1 MSVVIRLERDTL
13 DEEVARFTQA
23 PLREPLFLNSVPKSG
38 THLLRNILRMFV
50 PVEQAYHRDFIQL
63 PTLHQHVSA
72 FSRSQPWLSWG
83 HLLFADASAIALRDV
98 RHIVLVRDPYDW
110 VLARARFFLSEEFKG
125 PLEHIKGG
133 AASIEDVMNL
143 MIFGALDRA
152 PGLNDIYSFNAA
164 AWLGTSA
171 HVVRYEEVVGA
182 LRALDTPGAER
193 FFRDLLSACGIDPL
207 PADWRERVRIGAD
220 RRYSGTAREKLSLD
234 IEIPQSL
241 PIAQRR
247 LVDYVAPGL
256 RALLGYA

>member
-13 DEEVARFTQA
+13 DEEVARFAQT
-23 PLREPLFLNSVPKSG
+23 PLREPVFLNSVPKSG

-50 PVEQAYHRDFIQL
+50 PAEQAYHRDFIQL
-63 PTLHQHVSA
+63 PTLHQHQAA
-72 FSRSQPWLSWG
+72 FSRTQPWLSWG

-98 RHIVLVRDPYDW
+98 RHLVLVRDPYDW

-164 AWLGTSA
+164 AWLGTA
-171 HVVRYEEVVGA
+171 ARLVRYEELVEA
-182 LRALDTPGAER
+182 LRTIDAPASQR
-193 FFRDLLSACGIDPL
+193 YFADLLAACGIDAL
-207 PADWRERVRIGAD
+207 PEDWRERVRIGAD
-220 RRYSGTAREKLSLD
+220 RKYSGTAREKLSVD
-234 IEIPQSL
+234 VAIPATL
-241 PIAQRR
+241 PFAQRR
-247 LVDYVAPGL
+247 LVEYAAPGL
-256 RALLGYA
+256 RSLLGYA